1 MRPNFLTTF
10 AMATDQSS
18 KLGQGRNKTI
28 ICMYSS
34 YQVKHRSFNTSFTSL
49 CCIFLNRLSCFQVI
63 QMNKLPLILNFVATA
78 DCNTGHI
85 LSLENLIE
93 PLLGELKGAV
103 IESWGEPSPGQDW
116 NVVMWMSQQPGELH
130 SEDAVLRLKM
140 CISSVNPIGHSFSR
154 LLLMKVD
161 WLL

>member
-1 MRPNFLTTF
+1 MKKYLKQLLSKVDNLLCILITDRDGVPILKAVNEKCPELAMRPNFLTTF

-34 YQVKHRSFNTSFTSL
+34 YQV
-49 CCIFLNRLSCFQVI
+49 I

-85 LSLENLIE
+85 LSLEPLIE
-93 PLLGELKGAV
+93 PLLGGLKGAV
-103 IESWGEPSPGQDW
+103 IES
-116 NVVMWMSQQPGELH
+116 
-130 SEDAVLRLKM
+130 
-140 CISSVNPIGHSFSR
+140 
-154 LLLMKVD
+154 
-161 WLL
+161 